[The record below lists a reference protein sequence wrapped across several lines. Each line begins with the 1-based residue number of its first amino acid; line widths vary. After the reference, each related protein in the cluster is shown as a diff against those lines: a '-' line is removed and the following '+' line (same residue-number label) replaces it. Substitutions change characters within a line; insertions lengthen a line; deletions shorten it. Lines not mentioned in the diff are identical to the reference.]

1 VGIHV
6 FNHNISVSFKSDAR
20 AHSREDVCKGIK
32 EQVLEK
38 VILAIHSSKNLLA
51 ESAIEAY
58 SFHFTYVGDE
68 CSDNVVCSPSYPC
81 RKAVAEFDVHE
92 R

>member
-1 VGIHV
+1 
-6 FNHNISVSFKSDAR
+6 
-20 AHSREDVCKGIK
+20 
-32 EQVLEK
+32 
-38 VILAIHSSKNLLA
+38 VILAIHSSENLLA

-68 CSDNVVCSPSYPC
+68 CSDKVVCSPSYPC